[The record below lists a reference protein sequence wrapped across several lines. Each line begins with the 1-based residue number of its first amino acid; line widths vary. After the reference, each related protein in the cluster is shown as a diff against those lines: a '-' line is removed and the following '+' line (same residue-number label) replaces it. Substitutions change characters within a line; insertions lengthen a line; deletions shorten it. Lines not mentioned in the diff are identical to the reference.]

1 MLSEERSMLKSGR
14 EMVVVRSQERTT
26 EKRRRQKLKYANPK
40 ALSFDRRGKSPSG
53 SSRVRIGTVGV
64 SLSDGRLR
72 EPARPRL
79 INERRHIMKSAGGN
93 E

>member
-1 MLSEERSMLKSGR
+1 MVDVEKGR
-14 EMVVVRSQERTT
+14 EMVVVVSQERTT

-53 SSRVRIGTVGV
+53 SSRERIGTVGV
-64 SLSDGRLR
+64 SF
-72 EPARPRL
+72 RL
-79 INERRHIMKSAGGN
+79 INERRHIMKNAGGH